1 MRYQKIVN
9 KEVFEKFKDNEEC
22 LQNFLTCTEIPE
34 LANLRDLGCIDFS
47 ESRVVQLVNSGN
59 VEGFIIG
66 NKEIEVFIINPSL
79 DYIRFWGFRNFFTYR
94 LAKKHSDMNDGVL
107 RYVINIHRK
116 PDPNRV
122 DTFNDIRE
130 FIIFN
135 VYKCSE
141 DLKNWLEALY
151 GV

>member
-47 ESRVVQLVNSGN
+47 ESRVIQLVNSGN

-107 RYVINIHRK
+107 RYVINIHNK
-116 PDPNRV
+116 EDPNRV
-122 DTFNDIRE
+122 DEFNHI
-130 FIIFN
+130 
-135 VYKCSE
+135 
-141 DLKNWLEALY
+141 KNFKIYNIYRVPENLMEWIKALF
-151 GV
+151 VF

>member
-22 LQNFLTCTEIPE
+22 LQTFLTCTGIPE
-34 LANLRDLGCIDFS
+34 LANLKDLGCIDFS
-47 ESRVVQLVNSGN
+47 ESGIVQRINAGN

-107 RYVINIHRK
+107 RYIINIHNK
-116 PDPNRV
+116 EENNRV
-122 DTFNDIRE
+122 DEFNLIKNFKIYNIYR
-130 FIIFN
+130 
-135 VYKCSE
+135 VPE
-141 DLKNWLEALY
+141 DLMEWIKALF
-151 GV
+151 VF